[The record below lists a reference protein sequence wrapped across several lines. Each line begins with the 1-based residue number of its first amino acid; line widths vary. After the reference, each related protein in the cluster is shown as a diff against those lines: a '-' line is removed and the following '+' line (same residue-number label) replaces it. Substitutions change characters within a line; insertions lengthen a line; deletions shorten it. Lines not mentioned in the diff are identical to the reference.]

1 MTKNLNEALLC
12 FQGRNVS
19 VMKNARAA
27 INDRAGYKYADL
39 PQVLEAVIPAL
50 TECGLLLKQR
60 IVLDRETK
68 MSLLETSVVHVAS
81 GEAESMDLPCFI
93 DEKPQSFGS
102 RLTYMRRYS
111 VLAILNLAPDDDD
124 DGRTAQQEMASRDQA
139 RDYRERNQREYEQR
153 RSAPSAPAPRQPP
166 RQPELPPPNQQRPAP
181 ANALPPPAQERQ
193 TRDHQ
198 TYDLG
203 DCPECGERL
212 MRSKYPDRATGKVG
226 LPYCKACKV
235 SYDPDQ
241 HQEQYHGSY

>member
-124 DGRTAQQEMASRDQA
+124 DGQTAQQEMASRNQA

-166 RQPELPPPNQQRPAP
+166 RQPDA
-181 ANALPPPAQERQ
+181 PPPAQERQ

-198 TYDLG
+198 AYDLG

-241 HQEQYHGSY
+241 QPEQYHGSY